1 MKNRYI
7 LYTFISA
14 LSTIA
19 IWVGAKSL
27 YLFSCS
33 TPQDISLLSVT
44 DYNEPTSFYIDNN
57 DNDTTIDIIDKN
69 LKTLFR
75 REWLN
80 GGMQI
85 AISKNGKIV
94 YSKGYGYSNVEDS
107 IPMQP
112 YNRMRIASVSK
123 LVTAIAIM
131 HLVDEGKISLDQRV
145 FGFFGILNDEVYLT
159 YRDKRITDITVRQLL
174 NHSGGWTTRWG
185 DPMFMPHSIA
195 RQMGKK
201 LPISMHDII
210 RFMLEKRIHFT
221 PGTAS
226 IYCNFGYGVL
236 GEIIEKVT
244 GMPYEEYVKSE
255 ILAPLGI
262 YDMQLGYS
270 FKHETLPNEVYY
282 YEADTSA
289 CALNYTNNDSIEF
302 VRRAYGGTDIQT
314 LGAAGGWVAS
324 ATDLLKLTLA
334 IDGFDDVPD
343 ILSHESVMEM
353 THHDIGF
360 DPIGW
365 RTTKGDSIW
374 YRSGTLA
381 ATTAMIAR
389 HPNNVNYVILMNT
402 GNHRGPELATV
413 VKLVMD
419 RIIPTIELPSEID
432 LLEDD
437 KYWQDRK
444 TLNREYQ

>member
-1 MKNRYI
+1 MKKKYV
-7 LYTFISA
+7 LYT
-14 LSTIA
+14 T
-19 IWVGAKSL
+19 
-27 YLFSCS
+27 
-33 TPQDISLLSVT
+33 LSVIAT
-44 DYNEPTSFYIDNN
+44 LALWFGLKSVYLYANSNISVIKQSSTLEYLEPAPFYLHND
-57 DNDTTIDIIDKN
+57 DNDTIYEVIDKS
-69 LKTLFR
+69 LKSFFR

-80 GGMQI
+80 GGMQV
-85 AISKNGKIV
+85 AISKNGKVV

-107 IPMQP
+107 IEMQP

-123 LVTAIAIM
+123 LITAIAIM
-131 HLVDEGKISLDQRV
+131 HLVEQGKIYLDQRV
-145 FGFFGILNDEVYLT
+145 FGFFGILNDEIYLT
-159 YRDKRITDITVRQLL
+159 YKDKRITDITVRQLL

-201 LPISMHDII
+201 LPISMQDII

-236 GEIIEKVT
+236 GEIIAKVS
-244 GMPYEEYVKSE
+244 GMPYEDYVKSE

-270 FKHETLPNEVYY
+270 FKHQALPNEAYY

-289 CALNYTNNDSIEF
+289 CALNYNSDTTIY
-302 VRRAYGGTDIQT
+302 VRRSYGGTDINT

-324 ATDLLKLTLA
+324 ATDLLKIALA

-343 ILSHESVMEM
+343 ILSKESISEM
-353 THHDIGF
+353 TKHDLGF

-365 RTTKGDSIW
+365 RSTKGDSTW

-413 VKLVMD
+413 VKLIMD
-419 RIIPTIELPSEID
+419 QIIPKMDLPSDVD
-432 LLEDD
+432 LLQDD
-437 KYWQDRK
+437 KYWQDRIS
-444 TLNREYQ
+444 LNREYR